1 MPDIGLVELLLIGLI
16 LFLVVGPERL
26 PEVMVQVADL
36 FRTLRQWS
44 GQLRTVVAEQTE
56 ALKKPLEQER
66 EQLRQDMHNSTTPIT
81 TAFNDLIEQGKV
93 SQDELHGSKPNN
105 EHSPRD

>member
-56 ALKKPLEQER
+56 AFKKPLEQER
-66 EQLRQDMHNSTTPIT
+66 EQLRQDLQNSTTPIT

-93 SQDELHGSKPNN
+93 TQDELHNSKPNN
-105 EHSPRD
+105 EPPPT